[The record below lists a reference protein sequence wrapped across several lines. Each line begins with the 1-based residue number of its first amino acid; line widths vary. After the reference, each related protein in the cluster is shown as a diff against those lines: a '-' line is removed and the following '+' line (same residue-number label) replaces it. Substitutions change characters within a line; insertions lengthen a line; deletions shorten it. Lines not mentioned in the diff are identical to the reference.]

1 MTSESKSELDPDIL
15 AIAEEAGLIEYK
27 KNMLVSKEILNHP
40 DKEIG
45 RYVQK
50 VLLDKLVNAS
60 ESKSKYIR
68 DQEMLLNL
76 NPHRVD
82 KNDR

>member
-1 MTSESKSELDPDIL
+1 
-15 AIAEEAGLIEYK
+15 
-27 KNMLVSKEILNHP
+27 MLVSKEILNHP
-40 DKEIG
+40 DKEIR
-45 RYVQK
+45 RYVHRR
-50 VLLDKLVNAS
+50 LLDKLVNAS